1 MKFLFLVVMAM
12 SFVFAG
18 VDLNSANVKELSV
31 LKGVAAKKAQSII
44 TYRKGHCFKSVDE
57 IVNVKGIGK
66 KTLEKNRVNLEVS
79 PCK

>member
-1 MKFLFLVVMAM
+1 MKFLFLVVMAV

-18 VDLNSANVKELSV
+18 VDLNSANVKELST
-31 LKGVAAKKAQSII
+31 LKGIAAKKAQSII
-44 TYRKGHCFKSVDE
+44 TYRQGHCFKSVDE

-66 KTLEKNRVNLEVS
+66 KTLEKNRENLEVI